1 MARGSLHPQPV
12 QVCSYRSI
20 LVFFFGALNYFLAS
34 VKLGLVPTAG
44 VSVTVGGFVGAK
56 GSVGTTMSGRLI
68 FREEIAVLPG
78 RHRPVQQQAWFLD
91 RAPLPC

>member
-1 MARGSLHPQPV
+1 M
-12 QVCSYRSI
+12 
-20 LVFFFGALNYFLAS
+20 FGALNYFLAL

-44 VSVTVGGFVGAK
+44 VSVTVSGFVGAK
-56 GSVGTTMSGRLI
+56 GSVGTTMSRAVGLQGGN
-68 FREEIAVLPG
+68 AVLPG